1 MFVFKATSILNEI
14 KSFAP
19 EIQKLQKMSSKS
31 KKDLDFLRLEE
42 KSFRK
47 CENVSIDISV
57 FEKTKKAFVIPL
69 RLRLG

>member
-19 EIQKLQKMSSKS
+19 EILKNCKKCLTKS
-31 KKDLDFLRLEE
+31 KRDLDFLRIEE
-42 KSFRK
+42 ESFRK

-57 FEKTKKAFVIPL
+57 FEKTKKHL
-69 RLRLG
+69 